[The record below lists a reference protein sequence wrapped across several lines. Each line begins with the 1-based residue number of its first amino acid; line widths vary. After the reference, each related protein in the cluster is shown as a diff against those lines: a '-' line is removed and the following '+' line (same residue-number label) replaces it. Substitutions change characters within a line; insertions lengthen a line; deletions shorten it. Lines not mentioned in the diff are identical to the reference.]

1 MLLRIGISV
10 LKGFAMG
17 GHLLGGLFA
26 QSLSDAFV
34 TQDGSDFL
42 TTQDQ

>member
-10 LKGFAMG
+10 LKGFALG
-17 GHLLGGLFA
+17 GQLLGGLFT
-26 QSLSDAFV
+26 QNLSDAFV
-34 TQDGSDFL
+34 TQDESDFF